1 MRVSNCYSLRFGGQN
16 YGRTI
21 SNFFLFDD
29 PKYYV
34 MCYAILMIAVYLNQ
48 TDQQRYISIFYAN
61 DFFITPLHA
70 QKCHAILS
78 MVTCELQ

>member
-1 MRVSNCYSLRFGGQN
+1 MRVLSCYSLRFGGQN

-29 PKYYV
+29 PKYSVTCYV
-34 MCYAILMIAVYLNQ
+34 ILVIAVYLIQ
-48 TDQQRYISIFYAN
+48 TDQQDSTFYAN

-70 QKCHAILS
+70 QKCHAILFI
-78 MVTCELQ
+78 VTCELQ